1 MTLDLIKKGETFLIN
16 EFIIDGEEKTEFVG
30 LSIGEIVTLTNIIT
44 FRNTTFLCLQND
56 NYAYLINMD
65 CASNIY
71 GELVNN
77 KEKDT
82 NIKSNDFANNVS
94 KVLIKK

>member
-16 EFIIDGEEKTEFVG
+16 KFIINGEEKSEFVG
-30 LSIGEIVTLTNIIT
+30 LSIGEMVTLTNIIT
-44 FRNTTFLCLQND
+44 FRNDVFLCLQND
-56 NYAYLINMD
+56 KYGYLIGVE

-71 GELVNN
+71 GEVVNSNVKVINN
-77 KEKDT
+77 KQNDL
-82 NIKSNDFANNVS
+82 SNDIN